1 MSRGNRRQGRELAL
15 QIIFAMP
22 DHRGDVRQLLRI
34 FWENFVVEDDV
45 LGEYPAD
52 PSGVSSPRA
61 RHFAEELVCGVADH
75 QQEIDK
81 HIKDFSTNWTL
92 ERMARVDLSLLR
104 LAVFELLYCPGV
116 PVNVIINEAIEIGKR
131 FGTKETP
138 AFVNGIL
145 DKISVRRRPAAARA
159 SAHPGS

>member
-22 DHRGDVRQLLRI
+22 DHRADVRQALRI

-45 LGEYPAD
+45 LGEYPD
-52 PSGVSSPRA
+52 GNGGTPSPRA
-61 RHFAEELVCGVADH
+61 RHFAEELAGGVADH
-75 QQEIDK
+75 LQEIDK
-81 HIKDFSTNWTL
+81 WINEFSNNWTL
-92 ERMARVDLSLLR
+92 ERMARVDLSILR
-104 LAVFELLYCPGV
+104 LAVFEALFCPEV
-116 PVNVIINEAIEIGKR
+116 PVNVVINEAIEIGKR

-145 DKISVRRRPAAARA
+145 DKISAQCRPAAEGS
-159 SAHPGS
+159 SA